1 MRGRTLDARIFEAL
15 GDPVRRVIYA
25 RLRHGPST
33 PTDLARELPVTRS
46 AVSRHLTVLAEAG
59 LVEAEHEG
67 VRRFYRRRAAGL
79 DPLQAWLEAR
89 SAENTRQETP
99 R

>member
-1 MRGRTLDARIFEAL
+1 MRARTADGRLFEAL

-59 LVEAEHEG
+59 LVEWEGVG
-67 VRRFYRRRAAGL
+67 VRRFYSRKRDGL
-79 DPLQAWLEAR
+79 APLAAWLDAR